1 MASGT
6 TVTTLTP
13 AAAYV
18 SISGAE
24 TKIAGIVNS
33 GKVELFYGVTGAPGD
48 VPGLQ
53 LTAGDPFSITVE
65 SGCTLYARSRDG
77 GSVTCLRAAA

>member
-13 AAAYV
+13 GAAYT
-18 SISGAE
+18 SISGSE
-24 TKIAGIVNS
+24 TYIAGVVNA
-33 GKVELFYGVTGAPGD
+33 GLVELFYGVTGAPGD

-53 LTAGDPFSITVE
+53 LSTGDDFSFTMG
-65 SGCTLYARSRDG
+65 SGDTLYARAAKG
-77 GSVTCLRAAA
+77 GSVTVVRRAT